1 VVRIL
6 LSCLL
11 LCFSTLGY
19 ALTQVTATIDKNPVA
34 LGESIVL
41 EITADDDIDSDDFDP
56 KTLQQLLSQ
65 DFMVGN
71 TSVSSQTSIINF
83 NRSYTTTWR
92 TILIPKRTGALTIP
106 AITINDKQTAPIAL
120 VVTEPDKAHLANRDI
135 FIKNSVSSNNV
146 YVQQQFILTTRLYFA
161 TELKQGAL
169 SEPQMTGATFKSLGK
184 DKESTEIINGKRYRV
199 IERSYAVKPQQSGEF
214 TLTTPQ
220 FNGEILSGNRRN
232 DMFFN
237 FAETKP
243 VAIAPEQININVKP
257 IPAENK
263 GAWLPSDLL
272 MLSEEWQPNKNTFKV
287 GDPITRI
294 ITLTA
299 RGLSEEQLPDI
310 SVTTPEGLTIYP
322 DQPQLHTKI
331 RQNQLLAQKVQN
343 FALVATKP
351 GRYTLPAVTLYWWNT
366 QTNRLQQASL
376 PARTIDVLPSDNTVT
391 STPLNTTASDKPAT
405 SSPEVP
411 QPCAT
416 ETTLV
421 QPQSSW
427 LQWLFL
433 TLWLLTGFA
442 WGLVE
447 WNRKRKQ
454 PPAVH
459 HDAPSAI
466 YQQIIKACEQNN
478 GQLVLSLL
486 VPWFNQLPNIKSCH
500 SIADGLAQIND
511 EQLTNLINEL
521 QSCYY
526 GKQTKTWQGNALK
539 VCIQQLAQQSARK
552 KPATAWT
559 KLNP

>member
-1 VVRIL
+1 
-6 LSCLL
+6 
-11 LCFSTLGY
+11 
-19 ALTQVTATIDKNPVA
+19 
-34 LGESIVL
+34 
-41 EITADDDIDSDDFDP
+41 
-56 KTLQQLLSQ
+56 
-65 DFMVGN
+65 
-71 TSVSSQTSIINF
+71 
-83 NRSYTTTWR
+83 
-92 TILIPKRTGALTIP
+92 LIPKRTGALTIP

-366 QTNRLQQASL
+366 QTDRLQQASL

-391 STPLNTTASDKPAT
+391 STPLNTTAADKPVT

-411 QPCAT
+411 QPCSA

-454 PPAVH
+454 SPAVH
-459 HDAPSAI
+459 NEAPSAI

-526 GKQTKTWQGNALK
+526 GKQTKTWQGNTLK

>member
-83 NRSYTTTWR
+83 SRSYTTTWR

-366 QTNRLQQASL
+366 QTDRLQQASL

-391 STPLNTTASDKPAT
+391 STPLNTTAADKPVT

-411 QPCAT
+411 QPCSA

-454 PPAVH
+454 SPAVH
-459 HDAPSAI
+459 NEAPSAI

-526 GKQTKTWQGNALK
+526 GKQTKTWQGNTLK